1 MSEDSRKV
9 GREDSPVL
17 LRAEGPASSW
27 SEIVSK
33 AGGGPPRQ
41 SFQIPNW
48 EQFSISGTRNE
59 NSQELSR
66 TAEIIS
72 FSVFFSILYL
82 RVIFKTN
89 RKY

>member
-17 LRAEGPASSW
+17 LRAEGPPSSW

-41 SFQIPNW
+41 SFQIPNKSNFQTREREMRILKNSW
-48 EQFSISGTRNE
+48 E
-59 NSQELSR
+59 L
-66 TAEIIS
+66 
-72 FSVFFSILYL
+72 L
-82 RVIFKTN
+82 K
-89 RKY
+89 